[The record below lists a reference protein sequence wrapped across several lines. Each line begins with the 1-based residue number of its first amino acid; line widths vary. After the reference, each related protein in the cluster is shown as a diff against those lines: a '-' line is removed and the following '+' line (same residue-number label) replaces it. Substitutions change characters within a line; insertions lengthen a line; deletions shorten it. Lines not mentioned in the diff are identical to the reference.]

1 LSNRGDVDAADGC
14 GCVYAATPL
23 GFIEEDYA
31 SICLVGCFIFFINYC
46 EGSFFAS
53 EEMMKQLALG
63 VLLASIAGA
72 ACAADLPAPGAP
84 YSKAPAVVSPAIN
97 WSGFYIGAMGGYA
110 SENTSD
116 PIGIKGGF
124 GGGTVGYN
132 WQFGTIVAGIE
143 ADGAWA
149 NVSASESMQDPV
161 LGLITATAK
170 VDALATVRGRIGA
183 AFDQILLYGTGGLAL
198 SDAKASATALG
209 LTVSDNKTQ
218 TGWTLGAG
226 AEWMFL
232 PRWSL
237 KAEYLYRRLESVT
250 LFAVST
256 GALAV
261 NSGQFGVNY
270 HF

>member
-1 LSNRGDVDAADGC
+1 
-14 GCVYAATPL
+14 
-23 GFIEEDYA
+23 
-31 SICLVGCFIFFINYC
+31 
-46 EGSFFAS
+46 
-53 EEMMKQLALG
+53 MMKRLALG
-63 VLLASIAGA
+63 ILIASISGA
-72 ACAADLPAPGAP
+72 AGAADLPAPGAP
-84 YSKAPAVVSPAIN
+84 LSKAPAVVSPAIN
-97 WSGFYIGAMGGYA
+97 WSGFYIGAIGGYG

-116 PIGIKGGF
+116 PLGIKGGF

-149 NVSASESMQDPV
+149 NVRTTSSFQDPV
-161 LGLITATAK
+161 VGLVTATVK

-198 SDAKASATALG
+198 SDAKASGTALG
-209 LTVSDNKTQ
+209 ITLSDNKTQ
-218 TGWTLGAG
+218 AGWTLGAG

-232 PRWSL
+232 PHWSL
-237 KAEYLYRRLESVT
+237 KAEYLYRRFDSVT
-250 LFAVST
+250 LFGVST